1 MIKVVCMGDS
11 ITEGFGVEPS
21 ESYPSVLQNILG
33 EEYRVVNKGVCCT
46 TTLNVENEKGIMG
59 MPYMREARYQEALQE
74 KGNIYVVLLGTND
87 AQDGMDDTQD
97 FKYEQND
104 MISRKADFVPCY
116 RQILQAVKA
125 ASPGAVI
132 YAGLPIPVQNCI
144 WRKHQESYLKEI
156 RACIKEAAAAEGVSL
171 LDIEGAFA
179 ALPKEEQLKLY
190 QEDNLHPNK
199 EGYKLIARTVA
210 GVLKNKRHDF
220 T

>member
-21 ESYPSVLQNILG
+21 ESYPSVLQNLLG

-46 TTLNVENEKGIMG
+46 TALNVENEKGVMG
-59 MPYMREARYQEALQE
+59 MPYMRETRYREALSE
-74 KGNIYVVLLGTND
+74 KGDIYVVMLGTND

-116 RQILQAVKA
+116 RKILADIKEAAPQA
-125 ASPGAVI
+125 SI
-132 YAGLPIPVQNCI
+132 YAALPIPVQKCI

-156 RACIKEAAAAEGVSL
+156 RACIREAAEAEQVPL
-171 LDIEGAFA
+171 LDVEGAFT
-179 ALPKEEQLKLY
+179 ALPSQEQKKLY

-199 EGYKLIARTVA
+199 EGYRLIASTVA
-210 GVLKNKRHDF
+210 GELTK
-220 T
+220 

>member
-21 ESYPSVLQNILG
+21 ESYPSVLQNLLG

-46 TTLNVENEKGIMG
+46 TALNVENEKGVMG
-59 MPYMREARYQEALQE
+59 MPYMREARYREALEE
-74 KGNIYVVLLGTND
+74 KGDIYVVMLGTND

-97 FKYEQND
+97 FKYGQND

-116 RQILQAVKA
+116 RQILKAVKA
-125 ASPGAVI
+125 VSPDAVI
-132 YAGLPIPVQNCI
+132 YAGLPIPVQKCI

-156 RACIKEAAAAEGVSL
+156 RACIKEAAAAEGVPL
-171 LDIEGAFA
+171 LDIEGDFA

-190 QEDNLHPNK
+190 QEDNLHPNQ

-210 GVLKNKRHDF
+210 GVLKKHRHDF

>member
-1 MIKVVCMGDS
+1 
-11 ITEGFGVEPS
+11 
-21 ESYPSVLQNILG
+21 
-33 EEYRVVNKGVCCT
+33 
-46 TTLNVENEKGIMG
+46 MG
-59 MPYMREARYQEALQE
+59 MPYMREARYKEALQE
-74 KGNIYVVLLGTND
+74 KGDIYVVMLGTND

-156 RACIKEAAAAEGVSL
+156 RACIKEAAAAEDVSL

-220 T
+220 TRL